1 MKNRMRSNDPIYPAP
16 DVLNELDYGRFVL
29 ANLAAKRAKQIRN
42 GGAALVKIES
52 NHPLSIALAEI
63 AQGKIKPLI
72 GVSQS
77 DVTTELPTID
87 DLDTDDILG
96 DDLLLPDLGD
106 DDDEEEDVEGAVEL
120 DDEEEEDD
128 SDDES
133 EVTLADLGD
142 DAEVEETDDSS
153 PTEVSLD
160 SLEEDELVVDPDDED

>member
-1 MKNRMRSNDPIYPAP
+1 MENRMRSNDPIYPAP
-16 DVLNELDYGRFVL
+16 DILNELDYGRFVL

-77 DVTTELPTID
+77 DMTTELPTID
-87 DLDTDDILG
+87 DLDTDDLLG

-106 DDDEEEDVEGAVEL
+106 DDDDDDVDAVSSD

-128 SDDES
+128 DDSDDDA

-142 DAEVEETDDSS
+142 DADDADDDAS

-160 SLEEDELVVDPDDED
+160 SLDEDELVVDPSKDD